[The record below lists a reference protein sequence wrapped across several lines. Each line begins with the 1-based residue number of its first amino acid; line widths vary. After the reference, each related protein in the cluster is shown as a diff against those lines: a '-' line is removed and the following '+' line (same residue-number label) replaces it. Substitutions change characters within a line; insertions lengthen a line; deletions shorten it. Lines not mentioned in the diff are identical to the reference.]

1 MVHGYPNTFPGLPAE
16 GADAVSGT
24 WEVPR
29 EAGVIVSLKPSAQR
43 LAGGFGLV
51 FVFTVHPSIHPAVH
65 SSSTHYPSICPL
77 YVCVQARDELVPE
90 TERKPRGCALYPY

>member
-1 MVHGYPNTFPGLPAE
+1 MVHGYPNTSPGLPAE

-29 EAGVIVSLKPSAQR
+29 EAGVIMSLKPSAQR

-51 FVFTVHPSIHPAVH
+51 FVFTVHPSIHPA
-65 SSSTHYPSICPL
+65 SRPFIIYPLSIHL
-77 YVCVQARDELVPE
+77 SIVCVCTGQR
-90 TERKPRGCALYPY
+90 